1 MSDAAGTRIR
11 VMRRRLYE
19 ILEQAREGDR
29 VSRVTDIAL
38 MVLILLNV
46 VMVVFETVDWLYVR
60 ASVFFTTFNL
70 VSVAIFSVE
79 YVLRLWVC
87 VESDEVGRQHPF
99 WGRVRYAFTPLALV
113 DLVAILPFYLPLLGV
128 DLRSARALRVLRI
141 LRLLKFARY
150 SRGLRILLR
159 VLQDRREELFAA
171 LGMLLAL
178 LVLSSSVVYYAERHA
193 QPEAFSNI
201 PETMWWAIA
210 TLTTVG
216 YGDVYPITTLGRI
229 FGAVVAVSGLLLL
242 ALPTGIVGAGFVEEF
257 GRKRVAAQQALHHC
271 PHCGEPLES
280 GN

>member
-1 MSDAAGTRIR
+1 
-11 VMRRRLYE
+11 MRRRLYE

>member
-1 MSDAAGTRIR
+1 MT
-11 VMRRRLYE
+11 RRRLYE

-29 VSRVTDIAL
+29 VSRVTDLAL
-38 MVLILLNV
+38 MVLILVNV
-46 VMVVFETVDWLYVR
+46 VMVIAETVDWLGAWAQHLFAV
-60 ASVFFTTFNL
+60 VNL
-70 VSVAIFSVE
+70 FSVAIFSVE
-79 YVLRLWVC
+79 YALRLWVC
-87 VESDEVGRQHPF
+87 VESEKAGRQHPL
-99 WGRVRYAFTPLALV
+99 WGRLRYALTPLALV
-113 DLVAILPFYLPLLGV
+113 DVLAILPFYLPLLGV
-128 DLRSARALRVLRI
+128 DMRSARAVLVLRI
-141 LRLLKFARY
+141 LRVFKFARY

-178 LVLSSSVVYYAERHA
+178 LVLSSSVVYYAERYA

-216 YGDVYPITTLGRI
+216 YGDVYPITTLGRV

-257 GRKRVAAQQALHHC
+257 ERKRTAAAVVPRSC
-271 PHCGEPLES
+271 PHCGKSLAP
-280 GN
+280 GG